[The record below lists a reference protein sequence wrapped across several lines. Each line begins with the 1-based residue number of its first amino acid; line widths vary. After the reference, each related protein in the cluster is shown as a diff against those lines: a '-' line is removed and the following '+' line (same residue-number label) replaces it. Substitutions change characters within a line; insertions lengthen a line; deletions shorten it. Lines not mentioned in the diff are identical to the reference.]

1 MAEKLAAGHSQV
13 GEVRMPMGIQS
24 RRTYNGLVS
33 SETASREKE
42 ARRLLVNTG
51 EGERTGLS
59 VIAFPKL
66 KA

>member
-1 MAEKLAAGHSQV
+1 MVAEKLAAGHSQV

-42 ARRLLVNTG
+42 ACLLVNTG
-51 EGERTGLS
+51 DGERERGYL
-59 VIAFPKL
+59 
-66 KA
+66 

>member
-1 MAEKLAAGHSQV
+1 MQGHRRKLSMTGDESGRQV

-42 ARRLLVNTG
+42 ARLLVNTG
-51 EGERTGLS
+51 DGEREWGYL
-59 VIAFPKL
+59 
-66 KA
+66 

>member
-1 MAEKLAAGHSQV
+1 MVAEKLAAGHSQV

-42 ARRLLVNTG
+42 ARLLVNTG
-51 EGERTGLS
+51 DGEREWGYL
-59 VIAFPKL
+59 
-66 KA
+66 

>member
-42 ARRLLVNTG
+42 ARLLVNTG
-51 EGERTGLS
+51 EGERVWGYL
-59 VIAFPKL
+59 
-66 KA
+66 

>member
-42 ARRLLVNTG
+42 ARLLVNTG
-51 EGERTGLS
+51 DGEREWGYL
-59 VIAFPKL
+59 
-66 KA
+66 